1 MTESMV
7 ASRIGELREVVR
19 AAATA
24 ACSALPLP
32 QPPLAAPPGPDVP
45 PLPGGRAVSA
55 RLAGDVSGDLVLV
68 VSAALLETL
77 ESGPTAGLELASL
90 LAPALDAAAS
100 TLGCTA
106 GDAAETDPAGPA
118 PDVVVP
124 LILGGMPVAAL
135 LLRRAGEETRP
146 DESLPAFTPAELS
159 QAMPGV
165 SPAAAPAAPAAPLAT
180 RLDQLHHVEMEVTV
194 EIGRTRMTVGEL
206 LGLVPGQV
214 VELDRAAG
222 APVDLY
228 VNGTLLARGEIVV
241 VDEDFGFRVT
251 EIVSSREG

>member
-7 ASRIGELREVVR
+7 ESRIGELREVVR
-19 AAATA
+19 AAATSA
-24 ACSALPLP
+24 AAALPLP
-32 QPPLAAPPGPDVP
+32 QPPLAAPAGSDVP
-45 PLPGGRAVSA
+45 PLPGGRAVAA
-55 RLAGDVSGDLVLV
+55 RLSGGVAGDLVLV
-68 VSAALLETL
+68 VSASFLETL
-77 ESGPTAGLELASL
+77 ENGPMAGLDLASL
-90 LAPALDAAAS
+90 VAPALDAAAT

-106 GDAAETDPAGPA
+106 GDAAEADAAGTA

-135 LLRRAGEETRP
+135 LLRRAGEEP
-146 DESLPAFTPAELS
+146 KADEALPAFTPAELS
-159 QAMPGV
+159 HAMPG
-165 SPAAAPAAPAAPLAT
+165 PGAAAAAQPAAPLTT